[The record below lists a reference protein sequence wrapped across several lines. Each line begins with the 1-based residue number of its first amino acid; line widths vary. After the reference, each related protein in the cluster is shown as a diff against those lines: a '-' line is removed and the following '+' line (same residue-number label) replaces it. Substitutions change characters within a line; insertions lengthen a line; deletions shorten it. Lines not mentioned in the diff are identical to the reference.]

1 MVQGWLY
8 RKVVFAGTFDRLHSG
23 HKHLLHAAFE
33 FGAHVAIGL
42 TSDEMIQA
50 KSGSSAIL
58 SYEERQS
65 ALLMFLNK
73 ECDPNR
79 YSIFQINTVEGGAD
93 TMDDLEALI
102 VSDEIKVVE
111 NAFKINDKR
120 EENGLKKFHIIV
132 IPRVRTED
140 GRPLS
145 SSRIRAGEELSGKK
159 LVY

>member
-8 RKVVFAGTFDRLHSG
+8 RKVVFAGTFDRLHAG

-33 FGAHVAIGL
+33 FGVHVAIGL
-42 TSDEMIQA
+42 TSDEMIA
-50 KSGSSAIL
+50 GKSGSKDIM

-65 ALLMFLNK
+65 ALLIFLNK

-93 TMDDLEALI
+93 TMEDLEALI

-111 NAFKINDKR
+111 NAFNINNKR

-145 SSRIRAGEELSGKK
+145 SSRIRAGEELGNKK